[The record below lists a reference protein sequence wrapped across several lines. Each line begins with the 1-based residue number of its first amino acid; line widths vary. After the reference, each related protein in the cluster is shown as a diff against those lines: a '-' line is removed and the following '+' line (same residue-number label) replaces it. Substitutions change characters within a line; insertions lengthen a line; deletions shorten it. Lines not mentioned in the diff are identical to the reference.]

1 MVNRVATF
9 AYTNT
14 MITENMRLQTKY
26 ADINTQISSGLKSQ
40 SYKGIARDSQ
50 YLLAIESSS
59 DKLNAYN
66 ADANTALATINT
78 MYSTMGSI
86 DDLANSILSD
96 ITAALGGNA
105 VTPAVMQNQAQI
117 GMNELESLLN
127 LRIAGRYAFSG
138 TDIDTA
144 PVNLAD
150 PGWVAQSAP
159 SVANTSYYQG
169 NSSVMSVQVSE
180 TMTVDY
186 GVTANN
192 SGFEKLLRA
201 YNLVYNN
208 PGSSPDLQEA
218 STLVKTAIDEIANT
232 RSVLSTHAN
241 TVQTQIDKNEQDK
254 SYLDSLM
261 STIKETD
268 IPTASVQLTEIQGQL
283 EAAYSASARLLNLSL
298 VKYLS

>member
-14 MITENMRLQTKY
+14 MISENMRLKTKY

-50 YLLAIESSS
+50 YLLAVESSS
-59 DKLNAYN
+59 DKLEAYN
-66 ADANTALATINT
+66 ANANTALATINT

-105 VTPAVMQNQAQI
+105 VTSAVMQNQAQI
-117 GMNELESLLN
+117 GMNELSSLLN

-144 PVNLAD
+144 PVNLSD
-150 PGWVAQSAP
+150 PGWVPQTSP
-159 SVANTSYYQG
+159 SSANTSYYQG

-180 TMTVDY
+180 TLTVDY
-186 GVTANN
+186 GVTASN

-208 PGSSPDLQEA
+208 PSSTAELQEA

-241 TVQTQIDKNEQDK
+241 TVQSQIDKNEQDK
-254 SYLDSLM
+254 SYLDSLK

>member
-59 DKLNAYN
+59 DKLDAYN
-66 ADANTALATINT
+66 ANANTALATINT

-96 ITAALGGNA
+96 ITAALGGNG
-105 VTPAVMQNQAQI
+105 VTPAVMQSQAQI

-159 SVANTSYYQG
+159 SVANTAYYQG

-186 GVTANN
+186 GVKADS
-192 SGFEKLLRA
+192 SGFEKLFRA

-208 PGSSPDLQEA
+208 PGSTPDLQEA

-241 TVQTQIDKNEQDK
+241 TVQGQIDKNEQDN
-254 SYLDSLM
+254 SFLDSLI